1 MKFIIISLENHFPQI
16 YSYTKIGKVI
26 APNGLDTLIGSDKT
40 VEVQW
45 FIKQIPKE
53 TSLPESKTDD
63 VPKDSSSNKIDTTQT
78 SEKTSDTTTTSI
90 NKDNDNDFDYF
101 GYQSFIKLRLNYIA
115 LLFLA
120 FII

>member
-1 MKFIIISLENHFPQI
+1 MMFQ
-16 YSYTKIGKVI
+16 KILQVI
-26 APNGLDTLIGSDKT
+26 KLI
-40 VEVQW
+40 
-45 FIKQIPKE
+45 
-53 TSLPESKTDD
+53 
-63 VPKDSSSNKIDTTQT
+63 QT

-90 NKDNDNDFDYF
+90 NKDNDNDFDNF